1 MNTNT
6 KIVQRSRRYP
16 ARCAVALRVETYC
29 LTLKNLN
36 LC

>member
-1 MNTNT
+1 MNANT
-6 KIVQRSRRYP
+6 KIVQRGWRYP
-16 ARCAVALRVETYC
+16 ARCVVALRVETYC